1 MGLDKGL
8 VTKEGGNDRLLKR
21 ELHEREEI
29 VEERVTQMRETIGK
43 RESIT
48 RISYR
53 EGIRRVNSLETS
65 KNSLETRRTL
75 VKHRLRR
82 A

>member
-1 MGLDKGL
+1 MKLDK
-8 VTKEGGNDRLLKR
+8 VTKEGGNDRGLKR

-29 VEERVTQMRETIGK
+29 VEERVTQMRTIGK

>member
-1 MGLDKGL
+1 
-8 VTKEGGNDRLLKR
+8 
-21 ELHEREEI
+21 
-29 VEERVTQMRETIGK
+29 MRETIE
-43 RESIT
+43 RERETT

-53 EGIRRVNSLETS
+53 EGIRSVNSLETS

>member
-29 VEERVTQMRETIGK
+29 VEERVTQE
-43 RESIT
+43 
-48 RISYR
+48 
-53 EGIRRVNSLETS
+53 
-65 KNSLETRRTL
+65 
-75 VKHRLRR
+75 
-82 A
+82 